1 MRLLGEG
8 LVFLD
13 VSELEIFEMEKG
25 SELKE
30 YEMYRGP
37 CFTYVSWDGCRV
49 QAFGKIMIADSYI
62 DCDELAFT

>member
-37 CFTYVSWDGCRV
+37 CFTYVS
-49 QAFGKIMIADSYI
+49 
-62 DCDELAFT
+62 